1 MLVPATPDDLK
12 LAGKITVAPNSETA
26 SVKTVQI
33 KVIIKILRHAKFWK
47 NNKLI
52 TI

>member
-1 MLVPATPDDLK
+1 MLNANGDTQHMLVPATPDDLK

-33 KVIIKILRHAKFWK
+33 KVKLKIFFL
-47 NNKLI
+47 
-52 TI
+52 